1 MEIVGVLF
9 GLVCF
14 LGCFLFGCLLGF
26 FCYFWVWEGRVERNG
41 VGGEPGLEKK
51 SRKRK
56 KSIINKDRL
65 LPYMNSKATHGVY
78 SAYLVVLSL
87 ESVVLQ

>member
-1 MEIVGVLF
+1 MET
-9 GLVCF
+9 
-14 LGCFLFGCLLGF
+14 
-26 FCYFWVWEGRVERNG
+26 NG